1 MFTLSV
7 EPKIACTFTDG
18 VALGERE
25 ELARKAAEF
34 NLIARRAGGLET
46 NTVAIMRD
54 GKVFDCFDGNSWM
67 SAREYE

>member
-7 EPKIACTFTDG
+7 EPKIACKHTDG
-18 VALGERE
+18 VQLGESE
-25 ELARKAAEF
+25 ALARKAAEF

-54 GKVFDCFDGNSWM
+54 GKVFDCFDGKQWS